1 MLQQALAERLLPP
14 LLIMNDRQPCT
25 RDSWP
30 KRRQELLR
38 RLETHIY
45 GVTPPSPDDVE
56 SQLLRQDDHDLADKA
71 ITRQILLRF
80 ATQDEP
86 RRRAADRANA
96 LSQIVAELKA
106 DDDIV
111 LGDALNGDRA
121 VPSHR

>member
-45 GVTPPSPDDVE
+45 GVTPPAPDDVE

-71 ITRQILLRF
+71 ITRQILLRLKTPVMTLKMGHSQSSMSRTSKLRCTVPKG
-80 ATQDEP
+80 ARVRPGSALTGMQD
-86 RRRAADRANA
+86 
-96 LSQIVAELKA
+96 SMM
-106 DDDIV
+106 
-111 LGDALNGDRA
+111 
-121 VPSHR
+121 